1 MKFLILGCN
10 GMAGHT
16 VSLYLKEQG
25 HKVIGFARKKSCFVD
40 TIIGNAEIE
49 SDIKQAIAREEF
61 DCIVNC
67 IGILNNDAERSK
79 DKAVFLNAYLPH
91 LLETIAVD
99 IKTKIVHLSTD
110 CVFSGRRGAYLKDDF
125 RDSETFY
132 GRSKALGE
140 IDNKKDFTIRTSII
154 GPDMNKEGVGLF
166 NWFMKQTSSIQG
178 FSNVK
183 WTGVTTLQLAKTI
196 EKIVGEDWSGL
207 HNLVPENY
215 ITKYE
220 LLMLINEIV
229 RGSKINIIEKET
241 PIADKSLIQD
251 ELSILLHIPSYREMI
266 EELYE
271 WILQHRN
278 LYSHYGI

>member
-25 HKVIGFARKKSCFVD
+25 HGVIGFARKKSVFVD
-40 TIIGNAEIE
+40 TIIGSAEIK
-49 SDIKQAIAREEF
+49 SDLRQAIVREEF
-61 DCIVNC
+61 DCIINC
-67 IGILNNDAERSK
+67 IGILNSDAERNK
-79 DKAVFLNAYLPH
+79 DRAVFLNSYLPH
-91 LLETIAVD
+91 LLETITVD
-99 IKTKIVHLSTD
+99 LKAKIVHMSTD

-166 NWFMKQTSSIQG
+166 NWFMQQTSSIQG

-183 WTGVTTLQLAKTI
+183 WTGVTTLQLAKII
-196 EKIVGEDWSGL
+196 EKIVEEGWSGL

-215 ITKYE
+215 ITKHE
-220 LLMLINEIV
+220 LLTLINEIV
-229 RGSKINIIEKET
+229 RDNKINIIEKKT
-241 PIADKSLIQD
+241 PIIDKTLIQD
-251 ELSILLHIPSYREMI
+251 ELTKLLHIPSYRVMI

-271 WILQHRN
+271 WILRHRV
-278 LYSHYGI
+278 LYPHYEI